1 VAACGLVESTELQAT
16 VLPFI
21 LRGVNL
27 LGVDSVEI
35 PLSKKQQMWDLLA
48 DEWALNNL
56 DELAEDIALTQLAE
70 TLSRVLSGGA
80 VGRYVV
86 DLNA

>member
-1 VAACGLVESTELQAT
+1 

-35 PLSKKQQMWDLLA
+35 PLAEKQAAWK
-48 DEWALNNL
+48 
-56 DELAEDIALTQLAE
+56 QLARSAGLDSVARIN
-70 TLSRVLSGGA
+70 TQISLKQVPDALGKLFTGGMTGHTI
-80 VGRYVV
+80 VKIGR
-86 DLNA
+86 